1 MTNLDCARSK
11 YQQSSPLRAGIQ
23 GRMCLALRLGAAVAL
38 GLGWSMAFALNTGTD
53 VDLSLAPAAGSMAG
67 AAFTQPIEP
76 AGAVF
81 GNPATLSQFPGTQFQ
96 IAASFVVPKVDV
108 TQSGAAGTASS
119 SSTANNYI
127 IPTTAVTFEAGNG
140 WFAGGGIGV
149 NAGIGADYRTHPITL
164 PSLTTNPAVTGVPLV
179 DELLSFN
186 ANLALAKQVTSQTS
200 IGAALTIG
208 FGFAQLGTTGPS
220 GSFAGIIPQ
229 FDGTTASVHAI
240 GIGGS
245 LGITH
250 KLTPSV
256 LLSASVKIPPSY
268 NFKNI
273 LYQSAVPPIGWQNL
287 TVAQPLQLS
296 AGAAF
301 DVSPNWLLETDVLW
315 KDWGNATTYED
326 VYRNQY
332 VILLGTQFKAG
343 PWSLR
348 FGYSYASS
356 ILRDVPNNTLGGLRG
371 LGSIPL
377 GAASGPLGTEVLK
390 LVQMTLVPVVWK
402 NTLTAGA
409 GFDLTPHVRIDAF
422 GAYALQGST
431 SRTTSIGAALVP
443 GAGPENYSA
452 KASEWA
458 LGAGFHFKY

>member
-1 MTNLDCARSK
+1 
-11 YQQSSPLRAGIQ
+11 
-23 GRMCLALRLGAAVAL
+23 MCPVRLAAAVAL
-38 GLGWSMAFALNTGTD
+38 GFGWSMAFALNTGTD
-53 VDLSLAPAAGSMAG
+53 TDLSLAPAAGGMAG
-67 AAFTQPIEP
+67 AAFTRPLEP

-96 IAASFVVPKVDV
+96 IAASFLVPKVDV
-108 TQSGAAGTASS
+108 SQSGAGGTASS
-119 SSTANNYI
+119 SSSANDYV
-127 IPTTAVTFEAGNG
+127 IPTTAVTVEVGNG

-149 NAGIGADYRTHPITL
+149 NAGVGADYRTDPITL
-164 PSLTTNPAVTGVPLV
+164 PSLTTNTAVTGLPLV
-179 DELLSFN
+179 DELISFN

-200 IGAALTIG
+200 IGAAVTIG
-208 FGFAQLGTTGPS
+208 FGLAQLGTTGPS

-229 FDGTTASVHAI
+229 FDGTSASVHAV
-240 GIGGS
+240 GVGGS

-250 KLTPSV
+250 QLTPSV
-256 LLSASVKIPPSY
+256 LLSASAKIPPKY

-287 TVAQPLQLS
+287 AIAQPLQLS
-296 AGAAF
+296 VGAAI
-301 DVSPNWLLETDVLW
+301 DVSPNWLVEGDVLW
-315 KDWGNATTYED
+315 KDWANASSYED
-326 VYRNQY
+326 VYKNQY

-348 FGYSYASS
+348 FGYSYASD
-356 ILRDVPNNTLGGLRG
+356 ILRNVPNDTLGGLRG

-402 NTLTAGA
+402 NTLTAGT
-409 GFDLTPHVRIDAF
+409 GFDLTSHVRVDAF
-422 GAYALQGST
+422 GAYALQASA

-443 GAGPENYSA
+443 GAGPEDYGV

-458 LGAGFHFKY
+458 FGAGFQFKY